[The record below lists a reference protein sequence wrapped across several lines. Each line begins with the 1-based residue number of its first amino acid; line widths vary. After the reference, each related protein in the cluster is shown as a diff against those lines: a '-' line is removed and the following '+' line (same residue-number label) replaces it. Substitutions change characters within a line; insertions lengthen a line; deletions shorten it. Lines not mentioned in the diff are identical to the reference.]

1 MVVVIALL
9 FLLVA
14 GFVIYIYA
22 AGPTLSPE
30 TNAIIDGVL
39 TNELPEI
46 VVGQTGFAPSNGLQ
60 IWYESIAPTDSPK
73 GTVLLLIG
81 MAGDAL
87 NWPPSFVRAFVGAG
101 YQVVRYDQ
109 RGTGMSD
116 WVKNWDRKQPYSL
129 ADMAQDAVAV
139 LDALEVRTA
148 HLVGLSMG
156 GMIAQEIALH
166 RPDRVAS
173 LTLLMT
179 SGHIGDPDLPG
190 LSSRYFVS
198 SFLKGIPLLKYRL
211 MGGEKNLIKERI
223 AKTISV
229 VGYDGLDIKETAELV
244 LYDLRKRRGLNL
256 KAILQHQTAIT
267 LAGSRYDRLRTLDV
281 PTLIIHGTADQ
292 FIPVE
297 HGLKLVEIIPHAQGL
312 WLDGVGHIFPMPDME
327 TLLKNIFAHL
337 KTSEVST
344 DHQPRPANRSDRLT
358 GEDSQSIKTSE
369 VSTTKSTSD
378 D

>member
-1 MVVVIALL
+1 MVVVIACR
-9 FLLVA
+9 FLRVA

-39 TNELPEI
+39 ISELPEV
-46 VVGQTGFAPSNGLQ
+46 VVGQIGFASSNGLQ

-87 NWPPSFVRAFVGAG
+87 NWPPSFVRAFVEAG

-116 WVKNWDRKQPYSL
+116 WVKQWERKHPYTL
-129 ADMAQDAVAV
+129 ADMAEDALAV
-139 LDALEVRTA
+139 LDALQVRQA

-156 GMIAQEIALH
+156 GMIAQEIALQQ
-166 RPDRVAS
+166 PERVAS
-173 LTLLMT
+173 LTLMMT
-179 SGHIGDPDLPG
+179 SGFIGDPDLPG

-198 SFLKGIPLLKYRL
+198 SILKGLPLLKYRIA
-211 MGGEKNLIKERI
+211 GGEKNLIKERI

-229 VGYDGLDIKETAELV
+229 VGYDGLDIKESAELV
-244 LYDLRKRRGLNL
+244 LYDLRKRRGINL

-267 LAGSRYDRLRTLDV
+267 LAGSRYDRLRTLDI
-281 PTLIIHGTADQ
+281 PTLVIHGTADQ

-297 HGLKLVEIIPHAQGL
+297 HGRKLVEIIPHAQGV
-312 WLDGVGHIFPMPDME
+312 WLESVGHVFPVPGIDE
-327 TLLKNIFAHL
+327 LIINFLAGKA
-337 KTSEVST
+337 TSY
-344 DHQPRPANRSDRLT
+344 
-358 GEDSQSIKTSE
+358 G
-369 VSTTKSTSD
+369 
-378 D
+378 